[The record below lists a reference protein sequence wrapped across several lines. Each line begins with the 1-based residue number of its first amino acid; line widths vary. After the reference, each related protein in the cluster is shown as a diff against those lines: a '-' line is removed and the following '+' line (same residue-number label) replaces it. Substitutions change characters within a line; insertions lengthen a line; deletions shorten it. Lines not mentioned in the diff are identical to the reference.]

1 MRTGAI
7 LSGMRTPLK
16 LTSLLALCGVLLI
29 PSASAQTVQDIIS
42 KVDAAQKAA
51 KDISFRL
58 SGSASL
64 ESSPQKI
71 DFTVK
76 SIPAQNVARLQFN
89 APDALADNI
98 VVADKNEIRQYLFL
112 TNQVTVTSTKK
123 AADSAGFGGLDF
135 TQLSNTASLL
145 SQYNVKLLS
154 TTGAAGKRLFQLE
167 ATPKNGNSTDKTRVF
182 ITEAGWRPTR
192 VQIVSSAGKSLAD
205 LNVSNYKINSGLSV
219 AGLKQLPKDAE
230 IVRQ

>member
-1 MRTGAI
+1 M
-7 LSGMRTPLK
+7 SKPLK
-16 LTSLLALCGVLLI
+16 FTVLAALSGVLLI
-29 PSASAQTVQDIIS
+29 PSASAQSVQDIIS

-71 DFTVK
+71 DFTIK
-76 SIPAQNVARLQFN
+76 SIPAQGLARLQFN

-123 AADSAGFGGLDF
+123 AADGAGFGGLDF

-145 SQYNVKLLS
+145 SQYDVKLLS

-167 ATPKNGNSTDKTRVF
+167 AIPKKGNTTDKTRVY

-192 VQIVSSAGKSLAD
+192 IQIVSSAGKSLAD
-205 LNVSNYKINSGLSV
+205 LNVGNYKVNSGLSV

-230 IVRQ
+230 IIRQ